1 MRLVQGMGV
10 AAIMLSLA
18 ATARADELKS
28 GPEKRIG
35 GPFQV
40 KAFSGE
46 NKGTSLC
53 YI

>member
-1 MRLVQGMGV
+1 MHVMRGIGV

-40 KAFSGE
+40 TAFSGA
-46 NKGTSLC
+46 NKGKTLC